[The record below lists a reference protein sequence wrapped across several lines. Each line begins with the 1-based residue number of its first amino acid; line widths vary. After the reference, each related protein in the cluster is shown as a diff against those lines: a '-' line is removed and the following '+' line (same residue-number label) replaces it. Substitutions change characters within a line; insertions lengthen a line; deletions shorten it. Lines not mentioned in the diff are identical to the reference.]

1 MILFLDFDGVLH
13 PELCIGPG
21 QFVHL
26 RRFER
31 WLRTHA
37 EIEVVI
43 SSSWRNQVPWLEIV
57 DRFSADI
64 QTRIVGRTPSRLQ
77 IVSSLVPAEVLIYKR
92 EAEIFEWRCTQGR
105 LSDPWVA
112 VDDMP
117 SLFSDGC
124 ANLMLIDPATGITE
138 GDLAALSKRVDDI
151 IEGRKT

>member
-13 PELCIGPG
+13 PEPCIEHG
-21 QFVHL
+21 QFIHL
-26 RRFER
+26 RKFER

-43 SSSWRNQVPWLEIV
+43 SSSWRNQVPWLEIL

-77 IVSSLVPAEVLIYKR
+77 IVRSLVPTEVLIYKR
-92 EAEIFEWRCTQGR
+92 EAEIFEWRRMQGR
-105 LSDPWVA
+105 LSDAWIA
-112 VDDMP
+112 VDDIP
-117 SLFSDGC
+117 SWFSPGC